1 MSDSLHVFNNPY
13 SELNLQ
19 TTIKKYQLYNV
30 FMLAPAILCI
40 LKGPDHILELANEP
54 FRQLIGNRNPIGQT
68 LKEALPEIEGQGYFE
83 ILDKVYK
90 TGEPFSGKEMPV
102 YINRN
107 DNRELVYL
115 NLNYQVFLND
125 NETIEGILVFAY
137 DVTEQVNSRHK
148 VQENESKYRDLI
160 HGLPTALYTC
170 DKEGYIQLYNAAAVK
185 LWGRKPE
192 IGKDLWCGSW
202 EIYKT
207 DGSPLGLDEC
217 PMAIALKE
225 GRISNM
231 EIVIKRPDG
240 TKRNVI
246 PHPQPLFDLEG
257 KITGAINTLIDI
269 TERVEAQRKMEQVAQ
284 MVENLYMNAP
294 AFICTL
300 KGPEYVFEL
309 VNPKYQRLYGKRRL
323 LGTKN

>member
-19 TTIKKYQLYNV
+19 TSIKKYQLYNV

-40 LKGPDHILELANEP
+40 LKGPDHILELANDP

-107 DNRELVYL
+107 DKRELVYL

-148 VQENESKYRDLI
+148 IQENESKYRDLI
-160 HGLPTALYTC
+160 YSLPAALYTC

-185 LWGRKPE
+185 L
-192 IGKDLWCGSW
+192 
-202 EIYKT
+202 
-207 DGSPLGLDEC
+207 
-217 PMAIALKE
+217 
-225 GRISNM
+225 
-231 EIVIKRPDG
+231 
-240 TKRNVI
+240 
-246 PHPQPLFDLEG
+246 
-257 KITGAINTLIDI
+257 
-269 TERVEAQRKMEQVAQ
+269 
-284 MVENLYMNAP
+284 
-294 AFICTL
+294 
-300 KGPEYVFEL
+300 
-309 VNPKYQRLYGKRRL
+309 
-323 LGTKN
+323 